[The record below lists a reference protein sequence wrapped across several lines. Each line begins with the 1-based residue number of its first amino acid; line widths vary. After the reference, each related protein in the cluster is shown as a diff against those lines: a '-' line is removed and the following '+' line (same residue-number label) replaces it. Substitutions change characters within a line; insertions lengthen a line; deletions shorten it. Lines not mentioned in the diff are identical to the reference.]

1 MRPWA
6 LVLLAMASV
15 LWAGPV
21 CAQSAY
27 VAGAIGAEMIKT
39 TTVKSGGSTFDN
51 GSGDA
56 LAGAIRVGAFIAP
69 RFGVELEFFR
79 PGTIDT
85 DFSNGPVYPVDF
97 IGSASSVSWSSQ
109 TITSGGVSSD
119 LYSVVAP
126 SFLSQ
131 KTRVRTTTTSALV
144 FARQSLGSRVDLV
157 YLGGIGFSRVVR
169 DVEYG
174 FPQLLTPLIR
184 PIARSYS
191 SRTTQYGAGPVVG
204 VEGRIAMT
212 EHARL
217 VAGVRLHTVG
227 QSLVDGWLVRPSV
240 GLAWMF

>member
-1 MRPWA
+1 
-6 LVLLAMASV
+6 V
-15 LWAGPV
+15 
-21 CAQSAY
+21 
-27 VAGAIGAEMIKT
+27 
-39 TTVKSGGSTFDN
+39 
-51 GSGDA
+51 
-56 LAGAIRVGAFIAP
+56 
-69 RFGVELEFFR
+69 
-79 PGTIDT
+79 
-85 DFSNGPVYPVDF
+85 
-97 IGSASSVSWSSQ
+97 
-109 TITSGGVSSD
+109 
-119 LYSVVAP
+119 P

-157 YLGGIGFSRVVR
+157 YLGGVGFSRVVR

-174 FPQLLTPLIR
+174 FPQLLTPLSR

-204 VEGRIAMT
+204 VEARIGMT

-227 QSLVDGWLVRPSV
+227 QSLVDGWLMRPSI

>member
-21 CAQSAY
+21 WAQSAY
-27 VAGAIGAEMIKT
+27 VAGAIGAEMIKS

-56 LAGAIRVGAFIAP
+56 LAGAIRVGAFVAP

-79 PGTIDT
+79 PGKIET
-85 DFSNGPVYPVDF
+85 DFSSGPVYPVDF
-97 IGSASSVSWSSQ
+97 IASSSLSWSSQ
-109 TITSGGVSSD
+109 SGPSGSLVSG
-119 LYSVVAP
+119 LYEISP
-126 SFLSQ
+126 SSILSQ
-131 KTRVRTTTTSALV
+131 KTRVRATTTSALV

-174 FPQLLTPLIR
+174 FPQLLTPLSR

-191 SRTTQYGAGPVVG
+191 SRTTQYGVGPVVG
-204 VEGRIAMT
+204 VEARIGMT

-217 VAGVRLHTVG
+217 VAGLRVHTIG
-227 QSLVDGWLVRPSV
+227 QALVDGWLVRPSI
-240 GLAWMF
+240 GLAWTF

>member
-1 MRPWA
+1 MRRA
-6 LVLLAMASV
+6 LASLVMASV

-27 VAGAIGAEMIKT
+27 VAGAIGAEIVRT

-56 LAGAIRVGAFIAP
+56 LAGAIRIGAFVAP

-79 PGTIDT
+79 PGKIET
-85 DFSNGPVYPVDF
+85 DFSSGPVYPVDF
-97 IGSASSVSWSSQ
+97 VSVSAAGFFA
-109 TITSGGVSSD
+109 GGIYD
-119 LYSVVAP
+119 PGNPGAP
-126 SFLSQ
+126 SVLSQ
-131 KTRVRTTTTSALV
+131 KTQVRATTTSALV
-144 FARQSLGSRVDLV
+144 FARQSLGRRVDLV

-174 FPQLLTPLIR
+174 FPQLLSPLSR

-191 SRTTQYGAGPVVG
+191 SRTTQYGVGPVVG

-217 VAGVRLHTVG
+217 VAGVRVHTVG
-227 QSLVDGWLVRPSV
+227 QSLVDGWLVRPSI